1 MLARATRPP
10 GKMSY
15 PEGCK
20 RRIGLTC
27 TRPCCVVQR
36 KPESDEEDEENEPPP
51 PPAKQQRISPAPA
64 ASSSSSLATVPAPTG
79 DTRRSEV
86 LLGDRIMVG
95 QKVKLNFPADKADKK
110 PYADWNDKEGETVG
124 GPYAPKGL
132 FEVEL
137 NPEKGQQERQRV
149 QLKPEYLLP
158 FAPKPIPERPAE
170 LDTPA
175 IEFSKSNYR
184 SAGDE
189 AERVFALANEYD
201 EARDAD
207 LRGYVAMEKYDG
219 VRAMWEGPQGGFRT
233 RGGGPYA

>member
-1 MLARATRPP
+1 MFA
-10 GKMSY
+10 
-15 PEGCK
+15 EGCK
-20 RRIGLTC
+20 RGTGRC
-27 TRPCCVVQR
+27 TGPCCVLQR
-36 KPESDEEDEENEPPP
+36 KSESDEEDEPPL

-64 ASSSSSLATVPAPTG
+64 ASSSSSSLATVLPTG
-79 DTRRSEV
+79 DTSRSEV

-95 QKVKLNFPADKADKK
+95 QNVKLNIPADHRSAG
-110 PYADWNDKEGETVG
+110 WNGMEGKTVAYVLSG
-124 GPYAPKGL
+124 RTHR
-132 FEVEL
+132 FELKLE
-137 NPEKGQQERQRV
+137 PEKGQQFGYRV
-149 QLKPEYLLP
+149 QIKPKYLLP

-219 VRAMWEGPQGGFRT
+219 VLAMWEGRQGGFRT
-233 RGGGPYA
+233 RGGGPYP